1 MKNFLKISLPHVQ
14 VVPLLFCC
22 CSAAFFLFGCGS
34 SVTVD
39 YRDPDSVFKAGVAA
53 LNDND
58 YIEAQKMF
66 DIVRLQF
73 STTQYADDAQ
83 YYLGELNFKRKD
95 FIIAA
100 FNYNMLLRSY
110 PTSEYAKRG
119 LYKSALCYDELSPPS
134 DRDQEYTKKAIQA
147 FSEFQ
152 AVYPQDSLTT
162 EATKHIVGLRHKLA
176 EREFNTA
183 SIYRKLY
190 SWKATLI
197 YYDTLIEEFS
207 DTEFYEPA
215 FLGKIEMLAQLKR
228 YDEAKNSIDIYKRK
242 FPTGKF
248 FIQINTIE
256 TTFPAK

>member
-1 MKNFLKISLPHVQ
+1 MKNISKTSQPKMHSISSYLYCIVT
-14 VVPLLFCC
+14 LILI
-22 CSAAFFLFGCGS
+22 SSCGS
-34 SVTVD
+34 SVVVD
-39 YRDPDSVFKAGVAA
+39 YRDPESVFKAGVSA

-73 STTQYADDAQ
+73 STTQFADDAQ
-83 YYLGELNFKRKD
+83 YYLGELNFKRRD

-110 PTSEYAKRG
+110 PTSDYVKRA

-152 AVYPQDSLTT
+152 AVYAQDSLSN
-162 EATKHIVGLRHKLA
+162 EATKHIVSLRQKLA
-176 EREFNTA
+176 EREYNTA
-183 SIYRKLY
+183 VIYRKLY

-197 YYDTLIEEFS
+197 YYDTLMEEYS

-228 YDEAKNSIDIYKRK
+228 YEDAKALIGVYKHK
-242 FPTGKF
+242 FPNGKYLTD
-248 FIQINTIE
+248 ISSIE
-256 TTFPAK
+256 TNFPSK